1 MRKALPLAN
10 TLPSPGTQLFLADAT
25 GRSDV
30 KMIDFGVTTPV
41 QNGTLQHDQPWVQGN
56 HEDGYLTGVHNLQR
70 LWRQLVEED
79 SWL

>member
-1 MRKALPLAN
+1 MPQEAAGLRH
-10 TLPSPGTQLFLADAT
+10 DA
-25 GRSDV
+25 
-30 KMIDFGVTTPV
+30 
-41 QNGTLQHDQPWVQGN
+41 PWVQGN